1 MSDGSAVL
9 AVLFLPVQEILME
22 KQNAQMN
29 TKEKQFRQYIGLF
42 SAVVVYYLI
51 HEGAHFLYAK
61 AIGVFKAVR
70 FLGLGIQI
78 DVFAEQMSDTQLA
91 FFCLAGPAAA
101 LAAAWIF
108 TLLTK
113 HICRI
118 SSKLIKACCYYI
130 TLALLLLD
138 PLYLSLLCGF
148 FGGGDM
154 NGIALLVPAQL
165 ARMIFA
171 ALLAISGILIYHH
184 VLPLYRAVFAESK

>member
-61 AIGVFKAVR
+61 AIGAFKAVR

-91 FFCLAGPAAA
+91 FFC

-171 ALLAISGILIYHH
+171 ALLVISSILIYHH
-184 VLPLYRAVFAESK
+184 VLPLYRTVFAESK